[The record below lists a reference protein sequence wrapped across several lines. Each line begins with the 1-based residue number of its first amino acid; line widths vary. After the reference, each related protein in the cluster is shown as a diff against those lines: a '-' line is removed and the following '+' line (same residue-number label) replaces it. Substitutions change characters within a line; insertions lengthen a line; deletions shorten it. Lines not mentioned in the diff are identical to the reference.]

1 MSDAE
6 PKPAHRILDVPLE
19 GVTFKLAESDAPA
32 RFVLGLR
39 KSGSTLLNKIMH
51 FIAKRNGL
59 HTVDLAGTF
68 FHAGLKANDWQDTDL
83 TGVIRPGNMYIGF
96 RALPKAL
103 SVQPVFTSA
112 QKIFMFRDPRDALV
126 SQYFSDAYSHSLP
139 TGQTETAKEATKD
152 FLAKRE
158 KALATDINDYVLQ
171 HAPSM
176 DRTFTAYAEVLNS
189 PTTLPLRYEEYIFTK
204 KRMIHNIVDH
214 FGLKITKGAVETLMG
229 QVDIV
234 PGSED
239 AKKFVRNV
247 VPGDHRRK
255 LKPETIEKL
264 DNKLKAS
271 LKLYDYY

>member
-1 MSDAE
+1 MTDASQAPQITE
-6 PKPAHRILDVPLE
+6 VKLE
-19 GVTFKLAESDAPA
+19 GVSFKLSDADQPA

-51 FIAKRNGL
+51 FIAKRNDL

-68 FHAGLKANDWQDTDL
+68 FQSGMKVTDWQDKDL
-83 TGVIRPGNMYIGF
+83 SEVIRPGNMYLGF
-96 RALPKAL
+96 RALPKAMEGL
-103 SVQPVFTSA
+103 EVFQTSRR
-112 QKIFMFRDPRDALV
+112 IFMFRDPRDALV

-139 TGQTETAKEATKD
+139 SAKTEAGKAGTQD

-171 HAPSM
+171 HAPNM
-176 DRTFTAYAEVLNS
+176 DRTFMAYAEVLAS
-189 PTTLPLRYEEYIFTK
+189 PLTLPLRYEEYIFTK
-204 KRMIHNIVDH
+204 KRLIHNIVDH
-214 FGLKITKGAVETLMG
+214 FGLKINKGAVETLMG

-255 LKPETIEKL
+255 LTPETIDKL
-264 DNKLKAS
+264 DRKLQNS
-271 LKLYDYY
+271 LRAYNYY